1 MGYKRTNVN
10 DIINIAS
17 EEFAMKEIVCVTN
30 KGKEIK
36 LRIQPKLNDTKILE
50 LVASLVER
58 SDYFAKNNLQFE
70 DLYNSYFLL
79 IKYFTDLKFNTYK
92 SIKKQLEYELTAIK
106 AIMDLGIFDQIMN
119 NFDIDTMNKIQEA
132 LSKQNKAM
140 QVIANNQLKQI
151 IDDEKQIEEELKD
164 E

>member
-1 MGYKRTNVN
+1 M
-10 DIINIAS
+10 
-17 EEFAMKEIVCVTN
+17 
-30 KGKEIK
+30 
-36 LRIQPKLNDTKILE
+36 
-50 LVASLVER
+50 ER